1 MPCLKKIRNNGTDL
15 GKEFMAELIT
25 VIQFEIRITII
36 MRRMLVSKPDATV
49 NLHVSDPKTEFLTRE
64 VGLNY

>member
-1 MPCLKKIRNNGTDL
+1 
-15 GKEFMAELIT
+15 MAEWIT
-25 VIQFEIRITII
+25 VIYFEFRITIT
-36 MRRMLVSKPDATV
+36 MRRMLVTKPDATV